1 MFLKEQ
7 YEALRSK
14 GYTPIITVFF
24 SPKDCPG
31 KYIARIF
38 VVEPGKTMATKYCT
52 VADTLE
58 AMRAHI
64 PTNQLL
70 CFPRS
75 PEDDP
80 CVVESW
86 L

>member
-1 MFLKEQ
+1 MFLREQ
-7 YEALRSK
+7 YAALRNK

-24 SPKDCPG
+24 NPKDCPD

-38 VVEPGKTMATKYCT
+38 VVESGKTMATKYCI

-58 AMRAHI
+58 GMRAQI
-64 PTNQLL
+64 PTNHLL